1 VSEIQETNTSEIGN
15 FIYFLA
21 VNLME
26 RTRQVLIIYEHHPEG
41 DIDIREKED
50 PYSSLEDFVKAFCR
64 DPTPVLSELRK
75 RGVDTR
81 KTFAECLR
89 EDWQSLRDKVN
100 ETISKL
106 DLKKMKLY
114 VDTCTDKDKYWSKI
128 ENSVE
133 EGEGSESDKLFVDLK
148 KAGAQP
154 EDTESAGLLLL
165 DYAGDEGVIRDLRK
179 CMEFKSGE
187 ETYRG
192 LFEAVERLRNA
203 LIELGPDGLTE
214 LRNMYIAS
222 KIDETL
228 RDGETALLFIGF
240 AHRKIE
246 HWLEKRGID
255 CEVIYESKLSPLT
268 PLYLQI
274 ERMRFAEF
282 AEKS

>member
-1 VSEIQETNTSEIGN
+1 
-15 FIYFLA
+15 
-21 VNLME
+21 ME

-41 DIDIREKED
+41 DIDID
-50 PYSSLEDFVKAFCR
+50 SYSSLEDFLKAFCR
-64 DPTPVLSELRK
+64 DPTPILSELRK
-75 RGVDTR
+75 RGVDTT

-114 VDTCTDKDKYWSKI
+114 VDTCADKDEYWEAI
-128 ENSVE
+128 EELVE
-133 EGEGSESDKLFVDLK
+133 EGKGSESAKLFVDLK

-192 LFEAVERLRNA
+192 LFEAVEKLRNA
-203 LIELGPDGLTE
+203 LIELGPDGLVE

-228 RDGETALLFIGF
+228 RDGETALLFIGC

-246 HWLEKRGID
+246 HWLGKRGID

-274 ERMRFAEF
+274 GRVAFA
-282 AEKS
+282 AASSPSRSSRGSSP